1 MRHSQMPDSSWVKA
15 GASLDDDDRVPAG
28 DRVRACQNNKF
39 AMILPACDHFD
50 RDYRSVDLQYHEQ
63 YCEFC
68 GESLSE
74 KEEHSW
80 NSNHVCPTC
89 GAYNGWTVVTI

>member
-39 AMILPACDHFD
+39 AMILPAITLIGTIGVLIFNITNNTA
-50 RDYRSVDLQYHEQ
+50 
-63 YCEFC
+63 
-68 GESLSE
+68 
-74 KEEHSW
+74 
-80 NSNHVCPTC
+80 NSAENPSRKRKNIVGTAITFVLHAELTTA
-89 GAYNGWTVVTI
+89 GQL